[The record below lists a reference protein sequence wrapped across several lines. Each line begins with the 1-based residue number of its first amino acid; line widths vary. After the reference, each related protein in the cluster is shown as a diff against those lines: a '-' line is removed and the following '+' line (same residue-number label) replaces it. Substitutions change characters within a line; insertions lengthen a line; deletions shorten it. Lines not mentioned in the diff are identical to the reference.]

1 MKKIYFVFICIALAF
16 TANAKNY
23 VASKNC
29 INHIKKYEKCSL
41 TSYPD
46 AGGYSIGWGHHT
58 SSVKA
63 NQKITQKQADAY
75 LVSDVKEA
83 EMYANMLIKS
93 LPYKYEFSQ
102 GFFDGLVSLVY
113 NCGYSGVKNTK
124 FYTLLNRCRVKNGNM
139 NKEDFNYTV
148 SHVSTTRITHK
159 GHKIRRKDE
168 MKMMKN

>member
-1 MKKIYFVFICIALAF
+1 MKKIYFVFICIALTF

-93 LPYKYEFSQ
+93 LPYKYKFSQ

-124 FYTLLNRCRVKNGNM
+124 FYTSCTESV
-139 NKEDFNYTV
+139 V
-148 SHVSTTRITHK
+148 
-159 GHKIRRKDE
+159 
-168 MKMMKN
+168 MKMNGA